1 MTISR
6 QIEEEDRQLWDE
18 IQQLP
23 EEYFSTCALKFFGF
37 EGVKEVYY
45 NLLKQ
50 QDPSEVPA
58 AFRPYIVKGVCSND
72 ESIYDA

>member
-1 MTISR
+1 MTSQQI
-6 QIEEEDRQLWDE
+6 IEENQQLWDE

-23 EEYFSTCALKFFGF
+23 KEYFSSCALRFFGP

-50 QDPSEVPA
+50 QDPSAVPVL
-58 AFRPYIVKGVCSND
+58 FRYWIVKG
-72 ESIYDA
+72 A